1 MSNDGSNQPYKNPSL
16 PARDRVEDLIG
27 RMTLDEKLAQLG
39 GTWSNGLLD
48 ADGRLAE
55 ERARDALRHGIGHV
69 TRIAGA
75 TVLPPAASAAA
86 ANDIQRFLAEQ
97 TRLGIP
103 AIIHEE
109 SCAGFLAR
117 DATCFPQAIGLAAT
131 WEPAGV
137 EEMTRVIRRQM
148 RAVGAHHALAP
159 VLDVARDP
167 RWGRTE
173 ETFGEDPYLI
183 AQMGI
188 AYVRGLQ
195 GTDPA
200 AGVVATGK
208 HFLGYGASE
217 GGMNWAPAHIPRR
230 ELLDV
235 YLYPFEAVVKEA
247 KLASVMNAYN
257 EIDGIPMGAS
267 RELLTDL
274 LRGEIGFD
282 GVVVSDYFTVATL
295 ASYHHVAAD
304 ESEAARLALEAGID
318 VELPALHCYGEP
330 LRAAIADGRV
340 PMYLVDDAVRRV
352 LRMKL
357 ELGLFDRPYVDAS
370 AAAAVFDTAAQRQLA
385 LDIARKS
392 LVLLKNDG
400 DLLPLDKSIAIDRRR
415 RAGRRQHPLA
425 AGRLP
430 LPGAPGDHVRP
441 GPGRRRV
448 AAPERCRRSGAA
460 LRSHGQRSS
469 TASAPSWRP
478 GQPSVTPPAATFS
491 TRPRRASMPRFAPP
505 ASRTSPSSW
514 SERSRAWWRAVRA
527 ASRRTAPTS
536 AWPACSSSS
545 SKPWWPPAGRW
556 SSCS

>member
-1 MSNDGSNQPYKNPSL
+1 M
-16 PARDRVEDLIG
+16 RDRVEDLIG

-131 WEPAGV
+131 WEPAVV
-137 EEMTRVIRRQM
+137 EQMTRVIRRQM

-370 AAAAVFDTAAQRQLA
+370 AAPAVFDTAAQRA
-385 LDIARKS
+385 AGARHRPQVAGAAQERRRS
-392 LVLLKNDG
+392 
-400 DLLPLDKSIAIDRRR
+400 PAARQIEAIDRRR
-415 RAGRRQHPLA
+415 RAGRRQRPLT

-430 LPGAPGDHVRP
+430 LPGAPGDHVR
-441 GPGRRRV
+441 RRQRK
-448 AAPERCRRSGAA
+448 ATCRRARAMQSIWGNTSFAW
-460 LRSHGQRSS
+460 SVFS
-469 TASAPSWRP
+469 TASAPSWRR
-478 GQPSVTPPAATFS
+478 GTAVRHAAGCDVLDAVHGGHRCRGS
-491 TRPRRASMPRFAPP
+491 RRPRVGRRRRRGRREVGPGGGLY
-505 ASRTSPSSW
+505 
-514 SERSRAWWRAVRA
+514 ER
-527 ASRRTAPTS
+527 
-536 AWPACSSSS
+536 
-545 SKPWWPPAGRW
+545 
-556 SSCS
+556 